1 MSETVFLRL
10 VSQNDKASALA
21 EATNT
26 IHEGLSSS
34 LTHMVNPF
42 SFRQIPGSPFSY
54 WVSES
59 MRQIFTKFPSFEGEG
74 RMVRQGGVTGDD
86 ARYLRSYWEV
96 NPAHLNQGNV
106 AWVPFAKGGRY
117 SPYWR
122 DLSVVVHW
130 DFTRGTFYGYTGL
143 LHRPKYNQATFFAFE
158 PITDKMFCG
167 CWLNRSKHSWA
178 ASSSACF
185 VSKSSQWVTSRRKCR
200 HSISIGLSHGL

>member
-26 IHEGLSSS
+26 IREGLSSS
-34 LTHMVNPF
+34 LTHMVNPV

-54 WVSES
+54 WVSEP
-59 MRQIFTKFPSFEGEG
+59 MRRIFTKFPSFEGEG

-143 LHRPKYNQATFFAFE
+143 LHRPSEK
-158 PITDKMFCG
+158 P
-167 CWLNRSKHSWA
+167 
-178 ASSSACF
+178 SSADLYF
-185 VSKSSQWVTSRRKCR
+185 LRGLTWPLRAARFAPIPLPER
-200 HSISIGLSHGL
+200 SIFSIRGYAIIAPPNELPWLLA